1 MADIK
6 DMLAQVMNTEPVL
19 TKSDIRAIVIANISN
34 TMAVNAQKGRTL
46 FMSSIAKDVVAAQG
60 MAAGGIDINSL
71 LLMNMMEEK
80 KAEVKQLPEASLSDI
95 AEGMKAI
102 VRRLEVI
109 EAEFVEQPEH
119 KEVGQYSHF
128 QVVLYAVVLERRVID
143 VNGAH

>member
-102 VRRLEVI
+102 VRRLEGI

-119 KEVGQYSHF
+119 KEVG
-128 QVVLYAVVLERRVID
+128 
-143 VNGAH
+143 

>member
-102 VRRLEVI
+102 VSRLEVI

-119 KEVGQYSHF
+119 KEVG
-128 QVVLYAVVLERRVID
+128 
-143 VNGAH
+143 